1 MTRPHDSRCCVGG
14 LRVAGAAADARNTS
28 GPAGNSTRTGELA
41 SGAAA
46 DARHTAR
53 PTGTATGP
61 TVDATGATVS
71 ARVAAAAARI
81 LLVSD
86 VGRCNTRGATEGGL
100 SCRHR
105 HYSNRRSNSPTNE
118 ERFHET
124 ECFCH
129 ADLLPT
135 STHVQNIHFLIY

>member
-1 MTRPHDSRCCVGG
+1 VGG
-14 LRVAGAAADARNTS
+14 LGVAGAAADARNTA
-28 GPAGNSTRTGELA
+28 GAAGNSTRTGELPA
-41 SGAAA
+41 GATTDAWDAA
-46 DARHTAR
+46 LPARTAAR
-53 PTGTATGP
+53 TGELPAGP
-61 TVDATGATVS
+61 TVAVGIAATA
-71 ARVAAAAARI
+71 ARV